1 MSDMPEDVRMIATKQ
16 ISFDAAHYLPGYNG
30 KCANLHGHRW
40 TVEVG
45 VEDFVD
51 PSTGMVVDFNW
62 LKAFLQS
69 IADQLDHRTVN
80 DFIDNPTAENIARH
94 VAWEW
99 TREPWSKGEC
109 AELKYV
115 KIWETPESCIVYIL

>member
-1 MSDMPEDVRMIATKQ
+1 MSDMPEDVKMIATKQ
-16 ISFDAAHYLPGYNG
+16 ISFDAAHFLPNYEG

-51 PSTGMVVDFNW
+51 PATGMVVDFNW
-62 LKAFLQS
+62 IKAFLQS
-69 IADQLDHRTVN
+69 VADQLDHQTLN
-80 DFIDNPTAENIARH
+80 DFIANPTAENIAKQ

-99 TREPWSKGEC
+99 NQEPWNRGGC
-109 AELKYV
+109 AELRYV
-115 KIWETPESCIVYIL
+115 KVWETPESCILYML